1 MYVTEDNLVRC
12 CTTETDRVYP
22 ERRLNRSGHVNT
34 EDGKDAS
41 GPVHKTSSGCSKGAS
56 RAATVSVKPV
66 QALLAELPQQPS
78 YGTCRLQRRCY
89 KHEAIP

>member
-41 GPVHKTSSGCSKGAS
+41 GPVHKTSSGCSKGALMHADPAS
-56 RAATVSVKPV
+56 THPRPTLSC
-66 QALLAELPQQPS
+66 LAKRGDHLPD
-78 YGTCRLQRRCY
+78 
-89 KHEAIP
+89 